1 MIGPLTYLDA
11 ALLAVCLISGLL
23 AMYRGV
29 TREILSIVSW
39 IVAAGA
45 VLYFVLRH
53 KKFAEEMAQQMGTKV
68 EIAQVAVGSVIFL
81 IVLVIVHLITA
92 RISDA
97 ILDSRVGMIDRVLG
111 FIFGIARGFVL
122 NRSYAVDGVLKH
134 PRAITGA
141 PAELLAALAKL
152 EPFADIDALLLG
164 VERHHVRQDAPLH
177 PACGRVLG
185 RLRHINDRD
194 TVLGFEPFQFDVIK
208 EITRGPINLVEQHA
222 VEFGGIL
229 PSVGQEFAKRFTR
242 LVFTGS
248 FGKSKQLDDFTA
260 RSLSVRREC

>member
-29 TREILSIVSW
+29 TREVLSIVSW

-92 RISDA
+92 RMSDA

-111 FIFGIARGFVL
+111 FVFGVARGFVL
-122 NRSYAVDGVLKH
+122 IVIPFMFYGHFVPEQNQHEWVKKSLSLPYLRSAGNSIQALLTRYMPQNL
-134 PRAITGA
+134 GA
-141 PAELLAALAKL
+141 PPTGEQQGSLGAAKVRDFALAK
-152 EPFADIDALLLG
+152 E
-164 VERHHVRQDAPLH
+164 APY
-177 PACGRVLG
+177 
-185 RLRHINDRD
+185 HISV
-194 TVLGFEPFQFDVIK
+194 TW
-208 EITRGPINLVEQHA
+208 RG
-222 VEFGGIL
+222 G
-229 PSVGQEFAKRFTR
+229 
-242 LVFTGS
+242 TG
-248 FGKSKQLDDFTA
+248 
-260 RSLSVRREC
+260 